1 MNILSKKKLSKK
13 NIIMIMENVMKIG
26 VKLPDAA
33 TIIKMIAV
41 AKNKIGYEV
50 MRLRLSQS

>member
-1 MNILSKKKLSKK
+1 
-13 NIIMIMENVMKIG
+13 MIMENVMKIG